1 MRLAPCA
8 VVFVGAFAAPA
19 LAYIDAGPT
28 LGRVIQD
35 STHIVVLQVDKV
47 DKEKGL
53 ILYRKVADLKG
64 EGADEQ
70 FKHRIGD
77 GLHPREPKQIL
88 DWAEPGKLAVCFI
101 SGKVSLTCI
110 GHYWYECAAAQ
121 DSWWT
126 MARGRSELSLASF
139 ESVPRLRDH
148 VAAILAGKEVV
159 VTAIRHGTR
168 DLKTYEAVAFKHSLR
183 GKDIPLWS

>member
-1 MRLAPCA
+1 MRRLWCA
-8 VVFVGAFAAPA
+8 AVFVCGLAGPA
-19 LAYIDAGPT
+19 WAYIDAGPT
-28 LGRVIQD
+28 LGRIIQD
-35 STHIVVLQVDKV
+35 STHIVVLQVDNV
-47 DKEKGL
+47 DKEKG
-53 ILYRKVADLKG
+53 IIVYKKVADLKG
-64 EGADEQ
+64 ESDSAQ

-126 MARGRSELSLASF
+126 MARGRPELSLASF
-139 ESVPRLRDH
+139 ESVARLREH
-148 VAAILAGKEVV
+148 
-159 VTAIRHGTR
+159 VTAI
-168 DLKTYEAVAFKHSLR
+168 VA
-183 GKDIPLWS
+183 